1 MVPTE
6 LGITLRTARCAV
18 SAMVVMCRR
27 SCSRPIRMWAR
38 MTASAPMPIVMDT
51 WIHQPKVAKLSFQIA
66 DMAAST
72 DPATPKI
79 AVMRTVVMAQ
89 ATSAATPYELLTR
102 VSGGKV
108 ASMPASTPST
118 ASGRSTWLSCSEC
131 LVAISCPPGA
141 EKS

>member
-1 MVPTE
+1 ME
-6 LGITLRTARCAV
+6 DTA
-18 SAMVVMCRR
+18 
-27 SCSRPIRMWAR
+27 
-38 MTASAPMPIVMDT
+38 ASAE
-51 WIHQPKVAKLSFQIA
+51 
-66 DMAAST
+66 
-72 DPATPKI
+72 PATANI

-108 ASMPASTPST
+108 ASIPASTPST

-141 EKS
+141 EKVLTSTVLRRARERAPSSVLILVGGRLR